1 MKDNTIQDWI
11 AFFVNSILEGVIPM
25 KRSANFMDNFT
36 GKPLGFHT

>member
-1 MKDNTIQDWI
+1 MCDYKFKDDKIQGR
-11 AFFVNSILEGVIPM
+11 VEGVIPM